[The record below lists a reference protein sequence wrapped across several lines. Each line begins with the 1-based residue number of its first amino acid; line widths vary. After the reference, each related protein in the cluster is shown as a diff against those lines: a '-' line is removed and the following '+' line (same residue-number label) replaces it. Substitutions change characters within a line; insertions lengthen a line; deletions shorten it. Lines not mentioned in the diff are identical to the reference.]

1 MNIIKTQVDAI
12 RFLQIGNNGD
22 EILDQLEKLSH
33 FIMTDVDDV
42 VSDSMMN
49 ESENDDD
56 WATVPDGLFEDDN
69 DDDDIV
75 AHTRPYQ
82 EINS

>member
-56 WATVPDGLFEDDN
+56 WATVPDGLFEDDD